1 MKKLILA
8 LAAATSL
15 ALATPVTSV
24 PAYAQAAQ
32 GVTDSEILIGS
43 NQDMSGIF
51 AAFGAPAVKAAQLKF
66 DEVNEAGGIHGR
78 KIRFIVEDH
87 AYQMPKAIAGL
98 NKLVNGDK
106 VFAMLLSL
114 GTPMNIAG
122 FKLQDAKNIPNVS
135 PLSAARQMDE
145 PFNTLHFAGT
155 ASYYDQIRAGVK
167 YLAEKNGR
175 KKVCPLYIPTDFGKE
190 IQLGSQDSAK
200 ESDGAIEFG
209 VEATAKPDTA
219 DFVGSLTKLK
229 DAGCDIVTMA
239 LGVRQAITAY
249 ATARKLGWGEDQVD
263 FLNASAGFHTAIAKV
278 PGGITNGLYAAAG
291 WSDLV
296 ARMDDPEV
304 QKFSKAYTEAS
315 GEPFPSTGAVL
326 GYSAAETLVRALE
339 AAGPELTTES
349 FIKGMEGLNYRDPIS
364 DNQVDYGPEERKG
377 ADEIILSQVVDGDWK
392 VLERIEESGS

>member
-1 MKKLILA
+1 MKRFVLA
-8 LAAATSL
+8 LAATT
-15 ALATPVTSV
+15 ALAF
-24 PAYAQAAQ
+24 AGIAHAQQ
-32 GVTDSEILIGS
+32 GVTDTEVLIGS

-51 AAFGAPAVKAAQLKF
+51 AAFGGPAVKAAQIKF

-122 FKLQDAKNIPNVS
+122 FQLQDAKNIPNVS

-155 ASYYDQIRAGVK
+155 ASYYDQIVAGVN
-167 YLAEKNGR
+167 YLAEENNR
-175 KKVCPLYIPTDFGKE
+175 SKVCALYLPTDFGKE
-190 IQLGSQDSAK
+190 IQQGSMDAAS
-200 ESDGAIEFG
+200 ESGGKIEF
-209 VEATAKPDTA
+209 VAEATAKPDTA

-229 DAGCDIVTMA
+229 EAGCDIVTMA

-249 ATARKLGWGEDQVD
+249 ATARKIGWTAEQVD

-304 QKFSKAYTEAS
+304 QAFSKAYVEAS
-315 GEPFPSTGAVL
+315 GEQFPGTGAVL
-326 GYSAAETLVRALE
+326 GYSAATTLVKALE
-339 AAGPELTTES
+339 AAGPDLTTES
-349 FIKGMEGLNYRDPIS
+349 FIKGMESLDYRDPIS

-377 ADEIILSQVVDGDWK
+377 ADEIILSQVVDGNWK
-392 VLERIEESGS
+392 VLKRIEDK